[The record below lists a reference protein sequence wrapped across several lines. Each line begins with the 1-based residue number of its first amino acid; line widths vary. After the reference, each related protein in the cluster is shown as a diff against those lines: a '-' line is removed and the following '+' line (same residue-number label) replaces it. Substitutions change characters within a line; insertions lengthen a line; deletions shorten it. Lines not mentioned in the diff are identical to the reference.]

1 MKTIAFFVPQYHRIP
16 LNDKYWGEGF
26 TEWDNI
32 RNVKP
37 EFEGH
42 NQPRVPLNNNYYN
55 LLDRDTKAWQIELA
69 KKYGLYGFCY
79 YHYWFDGKML
89 LEKPC
94 EQILEDKTLDFP
106 FCFCWANEAWSMQW
120 TGEKKVIMPQKYGRE
135 ESWKRHFEYLLPFF
149 EDDRYIKEAG
159 KPIFVIY
166 RPEAIEC
173 LNDMIDYW
181 QKLALVHGLPGIVI
195 MSQSPY
201 FLLDKSFDKSRIDYE
216 IEYQPGVAN
225 KLLNQNEHKLLKK
238 VRHRVLDV
246 LEKKFSIDLSGYGQN
261 IRKKMENNQFPSYD
275 DTWNKIIS
283 RKVDDDKLIPGAFT
297 DWDNSPRY
305 HERAQVYMGATPEKF
320 GKYFSQLIRKAKK
333 EYKKNYIFIFAWNE
347 WGEGGYLEPDTL
359 NKYGYL
365 ENMYNALKANDALED
380 NNG

>member
-1 MKTIAFFVPQYHRIP
+1 
-16 LNDKYWGEGF
+16 
-26 TEWDNI
+26 
-32 RNVKP
+32 
-37 EFEGH
+37 
-42 NQPRVPLNNNYYN
+42 
-55 LLDRDTKAWQIELA
+55 
-69 KKYGLYGFCY
+69 
-79 YHYWFDGKML
+79 
-89 LEKPC
+89 
-94 EQILEDKTLDFP
+94 
-106 FCFCWANEAWSMQW
+106 
-120 TGEKKVIMPQKYGRE
+120 MPQKYGKE
-135 ESWKRHFEYLLPFF
+135 DSWRKHFEYLLPFF
-149 EDDRYIKEAG
+149 EDERYIKEDG

-173 LNDMIDYW
+173 LNEMIDYW
-181 QKLALVHGLPGIVI
+181 KKLASEHGLPGIII

-225 KLLNQNEHKLLKK
+225 KLINQNEHKLLKK
-238 VRHRVLDV
+238 VRHKILDV

-305 HERAQVYMGATPEKF
+305 HERAQVYIGATPEKF
-320 GKYFSQLIRKAKK
+320 GNYFSQLIQKAKN

-347 WGEGGYLEPDTL
+347 WGKVDISNRIRLTNTDI
-359 NKYGYL
+359 
-365 ENMYNALKANDALED
+365 LKICIRLSKKITQ
-380 NNG
+380 